1 MKIDWPALWYDACY
15 TLCATVC
22 QLAFSLRTQGARY
35 VPRTGPVLL
44 IANHQS
50 FIDPVLV
57 GLAARR
63 HLTLLGRKT
72 LFRHPVLTALMKS
85 LNAVPVDQEG
95 FAREGLQTLITLLRA
110 GKAVGIFPEGERTRT
125 GQLQELRP
133 GVHLLIKKAPCP
145 IVPVGIAGAFESWPR
160 WRTLPTLAP
169 SFWPAGK
176 ACMAVAIGKPLDG
189 NELAHAPREVVL
201 GRLFATLQEV
211 QTQAEKLRRKP

>member
-1 MKIDWPALWYDACY
+1 MKIDWPSLWYDACF
-15 TLCATVC
+15 TLCAMAC
-22 QLAFSLRTQGARY
+22 QLGFSLRTRGERN

-63 HLTLLGRKT
+63 RLTLLGRKT
-72 LFRHPVLTALMKS
+72 LFRHRALAVLMRS
-85 LNAVPVDQEG
+85 LKAVAVDQEG

-125 GQLQELRP
+125 GRMQELKP

-160 WRTLPTLAP
+160 WQKFPILAP

-176 ACMAVAIGKPLDG
+176 ACMAVVIGKPLAGDQ
-189 NELAHAPREVVL
+189 LAQEPRDVVL
-201 GRLFATLQEV
+201 DRLFAALQEV